1 MDGAVVVQVTQQ
13 GKTDWKAE
21 QAHNAQ
27 QLDPCKHTC
36 QRYHRVKPD
45 LAADDFGLDD
55 IPDDRYKQIDNKQS
69 QRQLIIA
76 GQRGNHHPGD
86 HDSPCPKNR
95 KDIKHRNQESNQ
107 YRIFHTNHRQPKR
120 KLHEGN

>member
-36 QRYHRVKPD
+36 QRYHRVKSN

-69 QRQLIIA
+69 QRQGIIMIPPVPRTGRTSNTEIRKA
-76 GQRGNHHPGD
+76 INIEFFTPITV
-86 HDSPCPKNR
+86 SPRESSTKVI
-95 KDIKHRNQESNQ
+95 DIIKA
-107 YRIFHTNHRQPKR
+107 
-120 KLHEGN
+120 